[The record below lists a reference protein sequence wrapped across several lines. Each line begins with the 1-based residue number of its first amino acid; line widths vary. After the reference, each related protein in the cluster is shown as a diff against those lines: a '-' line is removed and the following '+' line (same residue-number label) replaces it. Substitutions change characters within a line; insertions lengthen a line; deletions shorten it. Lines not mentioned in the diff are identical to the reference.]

1 MKEPTQ
7 QYSDTIKSLQSRI
20 QALEDEN
27 RLLKE
32 RLEEAGV
39 SYEDIVSGDAE
50 EVVELYDPAQ
60 DALPEGGLGNVIA
73 LPLQGMALKSGNSAF
88 VDESWNAYEDQLKVL
103 AGTRRLTRQEIE
115 DYLSL
120 WYSTGFTSEDNGT
133 DAPWDKNSEIE
144 VGSVI

>member
-7 QYSDTIKSLQSRI
+7 QYSDTIKSLRSRI

-32 RLEEAGV
+32 RLDVAGV
-39 SYEDIVSGDAE
+39 SYADIVSGNDE
-50 EVVELYDPAQ
+50 GVVELYDPAQ

-88 VDESWNAYEDQLKVL
+88 VDENWNAYEDQLKVL